1 MSPDRATV
9 YFSNQGPDPCEEPGV
24 FRVPAGGGQPVRVV
38 GGENAEGM
46 IKVSADGSKLAYLG
60 SPCQVGSRVD
70 VVVRDA
76 GGGLVGRWPTASAGG
91 GLLIDRPSLIPDGR
105 LLAIPILRDLAHVGV
120 RVLDVARD
128 RSIADG
134 RLLTAPD
141 PGCVIVQAEFQPR
154 TGRLAAFER
163 CLAGDPQTTTTPPR
177 FRLVYLDPSSGR
189 LLSRSLTFDDD
200 GGADLTVAS
209 MDFDQS
215 GRHLLYWVSSHDPMD
230 SQKARPATG
239 TWRYSGGTAVRIQ
252 DDRRD
257 GSGYRITT
265 RDPTW

>member
-1 MSPDRATV
+1 
-9 YFSNQGPDPCEEPGV
+9 
-24 FRVPAGGGQPVRVV
+24 V

-91 GLLIDRPSLIPDGR
+91 GLLIDRPSLSP
-105 LLAIPILRDLAHVGV
+105 
-120 RVLDVARD
+120 
-128 RSIADG
+128 DG